1 MIESFKDL
9 LQIITRKNKR
19 NLILLFF
26 LMFLGTLL
34 ELAGVGI
41 IPVFI
46 GLVADPVGMQKIPVM
61 HSFLNWVGLVD
72 QRKFFIYGGLMVMG
86 MFILKNGFLIGLY
99 RFKVIAIQ
107 SIQFDL
113 EKRLFDAYLNMTYLN
128 HVKSNS
134 TQLLR
139 NLTTEINILIVNFLF
154 PVMQV
159 FMDLLLSL
167 FIITL
172 LIWSNFA
179 ATMIILLGL
188 GVLGGVFFFF
198 TKKSI
203 KKYGVQELDNRGKKI
218 KTISQTFSGI
228 KEIKVLNRETYFY
241 QEFVRFARL
250 ALRASRYMRIINAL
264 PKPVIETLAVMGLLG
279 ISMFMFSQGTDFT
292 KLLPTIALFTVAFV
306 KLMPSF
312 RSLIEGINSIRYYK
326 SSIGVVANDL
336 IKYETENQ
344 NTIKHN
350 PSSPVFFNRQLEIKD
365 LIFKYPG
372 NEKNILN
379 NISLKIKKGEVTGIV
394 GTTGSGKTTLIDLIL
409 GLFTPIGGDIVVD
422 DTSVFENLPEWQK
435 KVGYIPQTIHLNDD
449 TIKKNIAFGV
459 PDELIDKDSLAKA
472 INYAQLEP
480 LVDRLPEGIETITG
494 ERGVKLSGGERQ
506 RIGIARAIY
515 NNPDLLIMD
524 EATSSLDNLTEKY
537 IVDAINALRGK
548 MTIIVIA
555 HRLQTITNCDVIYFL
570 KDGKVADTGT
580 YNELSANNADFRK
593 MALIND

>member
-1 MIESFKDL
+1 MIESFKNL
-9 LQIITRKNKR
+9 TQIIARKDKR
-19 NLILLFF
+19 DLILLFF
-26 LMFLGTLL
+26 LMLLGTIL

-46 GLVADPVGMQKIPVM
+46 GLVADPEGMQKIPVM
-61 HSFLNWVGLVD
+61 HSFLGWIGLVD
-72 QRKFFIYGGLMVMG
+72 QRKFFIYGGLMVMA
-86 MFILKNGFLIGLY
+86 MFILKNGFIIGLY

-107 SIQFDL
+107 SVQLDL
-113 EKRLFDAYLNMTYLN
+113 EKRLFSAYLNMSYLN

-159 FMDLLLSL
+159 FMDLLLSV

-179 ATMIILLGL
+179 ATMIILGGL
-188 GVLGGVFFFF
+188 GVLGGIFFFF

-218 KTISQTFSGI
+218 KTISQSFNGI
-228 KEIKVLNRETYFY
+228 KEIKVLNRENYFY
-241 QEFVRFARL
+241 NEFVLFARL

-264 PKPVIETLAVMGLLG
+264 PKPVIETLAVIGLLG
-279 ISMFMFSQGTDFT
+279 ISMFMFSQGTEFT

-306 KLMPSF
+306 KLMPAF
-312 RSLIEGINSIRYYK
+312 RTLIEGINSIRYYK

-336 IKYETENQ
+336 IKYETENKKTILQ
-344 NTIKHN
+344 N
-350 PSSPVFFNRQLEIKD
+350 SSTPIVFYKQLEIKD
-365 LIFKYPG
+365 LIFKYPK

-379 NISLKIKKGEVTGIV
+379 KINLKINKGEVTGIV
-394 GTTGSGKTTLIDLIL
+394 GTTGSGKTTMIDLIL
-409 GLFTPIGGDIVVD
+409 GLFKPIGGDILVD
-422 DTSVFENLPEWQK
+422 DTSVFENLPVWQK
-435 KVGYIPQTIHLNDD
+435 KVGYIPQNIHLNDD

-459 PDELIDKDSLAKA
+459 PDEQIDKDSLAKA
-472 INYAQLEP
+472 VNYAQLEP
-480 LVDRLPEGIETITG
+480 LVNRLPEGLETIIG
-494 ERGVKLSGGERQ
+494 ERGVRLSGGERQ

-555 HRLQTITNCDVIYFL
+555 HRLQTITNCDIIYFL
-570 KDGKVADTGT
+570 KDGKVADSGT
-580 YNELSANNADFRK
+580 YNKLSEENPDFRK